1 MNGIQDRAAAA
12 QAWLAHLLVPPPGG
26 VDAIELSTLPVP
38 ALAALVAEALARRRR
53 LLIATADD
61 SFLPELSNA
70 LDLSLRPLCLV
81 LPEADYALPIALRA
95 TLSLLNSRLH
105 RHGSDSDGP
114 IWAEQRQRLAVER
127 PLWQAS
133 LDWSGRGLEREPWP
147 DGLLQLFP
155 VCIAPVRLCHRLAL
169 GGDWV
174 VLAGTVPDRVTEA
187 WPGAAATLWLIETAS
202 AAWTNRGGL
211 PMVADPVAQLRAQ
224 LELLTQEL
232 SELELELAT
241 AQAEIAGFNRRYHD
255 LVGSRMAELDHLQAR
270 LATYRAAVM
279 PEDLDARQDAEHAR
293 CRAEQSRRES
303 ERWRAEPQAGAGI
316 FSPSRDLKKL
326 YRSLAQKI
334 HPDRARDDADRAWRT
349 QLMSEANRA
358 YREGD
363 VAGLHEIFSLWQEGA
378 GRRQAWDTDAER
390 LSAQIDTL
398 KRRIAAI
405 ERELNQ
411 LFGSRLYELFTAA
424 GIARRAGRDL
434 LEEMGARLTEQI
446 EQARRQL
453 AEFDE

>member
-1 MNGIQDRAAAA
+1 MNGIQDNAAAA
-12 QAWLAHLLVPPPGG
+12 QAWLARLLVPQPGG
-26 VDAIELSTLPVP
+26 VDSIELPILPLP

-133 LDWSGRGLEREPWP
+133 LDWSGRGLDREPWP

-155 VCIAPVRLCHRLAL
+155 VCVAPLRLCRRLAL
-169 GGDWV
+169 SGDWA
-174 VLAGTVPDRVTEA
+174 VLVGVAPDRAAEA
-187 WPGAAATLWLIETAS
+187 WPGAASTLWLIEAVGGAPELRS
-202 AAWTNRGGL
+202 GL
-211 PMVADPVAQLRAQ
+211 PAVADPVAQLRAQ

-255 LVGSRMAELDHLQAR
+255 LVGGRMAELDQLQAQ
-270 LATYRAAVM
+270 LASYRAATM

-303 ERWRAEPQAGAGI
+303 ERWRADPRASAGT
-316 FSPSRDLKKL
+316 FSPSRDLKRL

-334 HPDRARDDADRAWRT
+334 HPDRARDETDRAWRT

-363 VAGLHEIFSLWQEGA
+363 EAGLHEIFSLWQEGA
-378 GRRQAWDTDAER
+378 GQRQARDTDAER
-390 LSAQIDTL
+390 LGAQVDTL

-405 ERELNQ
+405 EGELNR

-434 LEEMGARLTEQI
+434 LEEMGARLTAQI

-453 AEFDE
+453 AEFGA